1 MDELRKQQMEAISV
15 AGEYSV
21 KLIDGIEKVIYELNG
36 EKLPDTEDFLKHVIL
51 GINWVINVFNATKDV
66 LAEKTE
72 AIDKERVNSSVMLL
86 NDAYNE
92 KDDAG
97 IAVALSQLLEF
108 VKQFRDAADR
118 IGMK

>member
-36 EKLPDTEDFLKHVIL
+36 EKLPDTEDFLKHIIA
-51 GINWVINVFNATKDV
+51 GINWVINVFNSTKDV
-66 LAEKTE
+66 LEEKSDE
-72 AIDKERVNSSVMLL
+72 IDKESVNSSVILL
-86 NDAYNE
+86 NTAYGE

-97 IAVALSQLLEF
+97 IAEALSQLLEF
-108 VKQFRDAADR
+108 IKQFRDAADR
-118 IGMK
+118 IEM